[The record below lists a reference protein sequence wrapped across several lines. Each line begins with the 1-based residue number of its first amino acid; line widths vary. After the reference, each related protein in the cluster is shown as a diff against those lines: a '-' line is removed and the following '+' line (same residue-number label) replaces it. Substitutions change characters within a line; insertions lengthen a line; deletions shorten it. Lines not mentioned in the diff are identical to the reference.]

1 MAYGGFKDF
10 ARRTASDKILRDK
23 AFGIAKNPKYI
34 GYQKDLAS
42 MVWNIEYAIQI
53 YPIYIIAERFIRTL
67 KNKISKYMTSISLK
81 LYNDKLGDVVKKYN
95 NTYHKTIKMK
105 PVHVKSNTYINSSKE
120 INDKDHKLKV
130 ANYVRILKYKKTF
143 LQKTMFQISLKK
155 FLLLQKLNIL
165 FCGHMLL
172 VILKTKK
179 MIKRKKIAKNKL
191 KRV

>member
-1 MAYGGFKDF
+1 
-10 ARRTASDKILRDK
+10 
-23 AFGIAKNPKYI
+23 
-34 GYQKDLAS
+34 
-42 MVWNIEYAIQI
+42 
-53 YPIYIIAERFIRTL
+53 
-67 KNKISKYMTSISLK
+67 MTSISLK

-105 PVHVKSNTYINSSKE
+105 PVHIKSNTYINSSKE